1 MFNRT
6 SRPPLSAETRS
17 AGLGWPATALAVA
30 LVCAPAL
37 GGAPVLGL
45 PEDAEQPLSIDADS
59 GTYDDDPNGTLE
71 LSGNVRLRQG
81 TLRMEAARVRATKR
95 DGKLY
100 RVVAMGGKD
109 APVRF
114 QQQINPGE
122 PLARAHAQTVDY
134 SIAEER
140 IKLTGD
146 AFLSTGETEY
156 AGGTIVWDMKE
167 NAVDCRDGCRYIDA
181 RKTPD

>member
-1 MFNRT
+1 M
-6 SRPPLSAETRS
+6 A
-17 AGLGWPATALAVA
+17 
-30 LVCAPAL
+30 
-37 GGAPVLGL
+37 L
-45 PEDAEQPLSIDADS
+45 PEDAEQPLSIEADS
-59 GTYDDDPNGTLE
+59 GSYDDDPNGTLE
-71 LSGNVRLRQG
+71 LSGNVQVRQG
-81 TLRMEAARVRATKR
+81 TLRVEAAQVTATKR
-95 DGKLY
+95 DGELF
-100 RVVAMGGKD
+100 RVVATGVQA

-134 SIAEER
+134 SIADQR

-167 NAVDCRDGCRYIDA
+167 NAVGCRDGCRYGPP
-181 RKTPD
+181 TPPVEDGTQSE

>member
-1 MFNRT
+1 M
-6 SRPPLSAETRS
+6 
-17 AGLGWPATALAVA
+17 
-30 LVCAPAL
+30 
-37 GGAPVLGL
+37 LGL

>member
-1 MFNRT
+1 M
-6 SRPPLSAETRS
+6 LLVVLVSAPT
-17 AGLGWPATALAVA
+17 LAL
-30 LVCAPAL
+30 P
-37 GGAPVLGL
+37 G
-45 PEDAEQPLSIDADS
+45 DAEQPLSIDADS

-81 TLRMEAARVRATKR
+81 TLRVEAAQVKATKR

-100 RVVAMGGKD
+100 GVVATGGKD
-109 APVRF
+109 APVQF

-134 SIAEER
+134 SIAEQR
-140 IKLTGD
+140 IKLTGE
-146 AFLSTGETEY
+146 AFLSTGDTEY

-167 NAVDCRDGCRYIDA
+167 NAVDCRDGCRYKDL
-181 RKTPD
+181 RPPTN

>member
-6 SRPPLSAETRS
+6 SRPPRSAETQ
-17 AGLGWPATALAVA
+17 AKGLGLPATAVAVA
-30 LVCAPAL
+30 LFCTPA
-37 GGAPVLGL
+37 LGL
-45 PEDAEQPLSIDADS
+45 PEDAEQPLAIDADS

-71 LSGNVRLRQG
+71 LSGNVQVQQG
-81 TLRMEAARVRATKR
+81 TLRVEAARVKATKR
-95 DGKLY
+95 DGELY
-100 RVVAMGGKD
+100 RVVATGTEG

-114 QQQINPGE
+114 QQRINPGE

-134 SIAEER
+134 GIAEKR

-156 AGGTIVWDMKE
+156 AGGTIIWDMKE
-167 NAVDCRDGCRYIDA
+167 NAVDCRDGCRYIDP